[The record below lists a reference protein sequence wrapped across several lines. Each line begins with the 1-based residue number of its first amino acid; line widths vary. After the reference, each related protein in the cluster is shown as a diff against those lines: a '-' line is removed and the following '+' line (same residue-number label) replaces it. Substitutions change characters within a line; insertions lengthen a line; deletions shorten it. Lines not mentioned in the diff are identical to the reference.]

1 MSIKWETELLEA
13 IEDDEAEDVFQP
25 GESEDDYFCYSECA
39 TNPCLGDWFR
49 PAF

>member
-1 MSIKWETELLEA
+1 MSMQWETELREP